1 MVNGKLQKVL
11 KLTEKIG
18 IPRDVNIESP
28 LVSLSLRHFKYDLN
42 STTAP
47 LIWDITS
54 ENQNKTIKVK
64 ITIDKRAMDED
75 TEIEEYVLKSI
86 KNNESFSDLV
96 HALQQF
102 EPHNKRIKNLYN
114 VATWKKTETNNQLIY
129 SKTINFGEYEDNE

>member
-1 MVNGKLQKVL
+1 MKGKLQKVL
-11 KLTEKIG
+11 ELTEKVG

-54 ENQNKTIKVK
+54 ENQNKTIKIK

-75 TEIEEYVLKSI
+75 TEIEEYVLNSI
-86 KNNESFSDLV
+86 KHNDSFAELAR
-96 HALQQF
+96 ALQQF
-102 EPHNKRIKNLYN
+102 EPHNKRIKNIYN
-114 VATWKKTETNNQLIY
+114 IATWKRTETTNQVIY

>member
-1 MVNGKLQKVL
+1 MNGKLQKVL

-102 EPHNKRIKNLYN
+102 QPHNKRIKNLYN
-114 VATWKKTETNNQLIY
+114 VATWKKTETTNQVIY